1 MRNYSAGL
9 TEGNWVS
16 CTYVSEVI
24 KKRGKAG
31 KRLVEEMPPVSD
43 SSDLMNLALKL
54 PCDGYQ
60 SRPIDISLKKGV
72 KATQPVAKT
81 LFYLVYRAVAKKSNL
96 FEPLCIKMMSHL
108 KRLR

>member
-16 CTYVSEVI
+16 CTYVSEVV

-72 KATQPVAKT
+72 KATQQPATACCQNVILSCVPCSCEEKQSFRTT
-81 LFYLVYRAVAKKSNL
+81 LY
-96 FEPLCIKMMSHL
+96 
-108 KRLR
+108 